1 MLRTSTETTDELTH
15 MLKNFDNHLKSIE
28 AKRTKQLDIKEKE
41 DKTLDDLRRR
51 ERGLASTQ
59 GELKANR
66 TVSSMTTL
74 VDESWRLTT
83 VLRPT
88 SAI

>member
-1 MLRTSTETTDELTH
+1 
-15 MLKNFDNHLKSIE
+15 
-28 AKRTKQLDIKEKE
+28 
-41 DKTLDDLRRR
+41 
-51 ERGLASTQ
+51 
-59 GELKANR
+59 LKANR